1 MRRYNEQPHMGSG
14 LRRQIGKSD
23 KLPPDDIGNR
33 AVEPTVRTRVSD
45 NLGNAINQA
54 PTHLESGVLQ
64 FLQSEWN
71 KNSSHRNKVVPVR
84 HMQTRI
90 SHTAPSSTNSFHIR
104 QPARSINRRR
114 QMTTKPADKLQ
125 ISVTE
130 NCANKISAT
139 RPSHQRR
146 KVNEG
151 EQIERK
157 KIQVEKMIKEVIR
170 LCACQARVETK
181 ILLDERGNSNKI
193 LVFVEEIDSPQP
205 NSEKIFAQGKPA
217 LAALDTIASAAANS
231 NRNEP
236 ITHLA
241 VLPMEEK
248 AQYLHHDTV
257 ARHQGKAVSL

>member
-1 MRRYNEQPHMGSG
+1 
-14 LRRQIGKSD
+14 
-23 KLPPDDIGNR
+23 
-33 AVEPTVRTRVSD
+33 
-45 NLGNAINQA
+45 
-54 PTHLESGVLQ
+54 
-64 FLQSEWN
+64 
-71 KNSSHRNKVVPVR
+71 
-84 HMQTRI
+84 MQTRI

-157 KIQVEKMIKEVIR
+157 KNPSGKNDKGSHPFMC
-170 LCACQARVETK
+170 LPGRVETK

-257 ARHQGKAVSL
+257 CKTSREGSFFVKENQRSYLYKIIHHYKLCRLRGCG